1 MKSALR
7 MISEIQGSPL
17 SARETV
23 DQDNLSNKTVLEV
36 LKEKHPE
43 AQGTKEG
50 VLIKAAELPFYSII
64 FESIDGEAIRRAAL
78 HTEGFAGPSGIDAAG
93 WRRMCTSFRKASS
106 DLCNSISSV
115 AKRIS
120 SEYLDPSILSS
131 YTACRLIAL
140 SKNPGVR
147 PIGVAEVLR
156 RIISK
161 AVLPV
166 IGQDI
171 KEAAG
176 GVQLCV
182 GQVLGCEAGVHAM
195 WGIFNNEET
204 EAILL
209 VDASNAFNSLN

>member
-1 MKSALR
+1 
-7 MISEIQGSPL
+7 MI
-17 SARETV
+17 
-23 DQDNLSNKTVLEV
+23 
-36 LKEKHPE
+36 
-43 AQGTKEG
+43 
-50 VLIKAAELPFYSII
+50 LIKAAELPFHPII
-64 FESIDGEAIRRAAL
+64 FESMDGEAIRKAAL
-78 HTEGFAGPSGIDAAG
+78 HTEGSTGPSGIDAAG

-131 YTACRLIAL
+131 YTASRLIEL

-161 AVLPV
+161 AVLAV
-166 IGQDI
+166 IGWDI

-182 GQVLGCEAGVHAM
+182 EQVSGCEAGVHALR
-195 WGIFNNEET
+195 GIFNDEET

-209 VDASNAFNSLN
+209 VDATNAFNSLYRKAALVNIYSLCPPLAVVATNIYRGDASLLIEGETVCS

>member
-1 MKSALR
+1 MLIEAAK
-7 MISEIQGSPL
+7 IPF
-17 SARETV
+17 
-23 DQDNLSNKTVLEV
+23 
-36 LKEKHPE
+36 HP
-43 AQGTKEG
+43 
-50 VLIKAAELPFYSII
+50 II
-64 FESIDGEAIRRAAL
+64 FERIDGEAIRRAAL
-78 HTEGFAGPSGIDAAG
+78 HTEGTAGPSGIDVAG

-140 SKNPGVR
+140 TKNPGVR
-147 PIGVAEVLR
+147 PIGVAEVVR

-161 AVLPV
+161 AVLSV

-176 GVQLCV
+176 S
-182 GQVLGCEAGVHAM
+182 VHAVVC
-195 WGIFNNEET
+195 G
-204 EAILL
+204 
-209 VDASNAFNSLN
+209 ASVRL